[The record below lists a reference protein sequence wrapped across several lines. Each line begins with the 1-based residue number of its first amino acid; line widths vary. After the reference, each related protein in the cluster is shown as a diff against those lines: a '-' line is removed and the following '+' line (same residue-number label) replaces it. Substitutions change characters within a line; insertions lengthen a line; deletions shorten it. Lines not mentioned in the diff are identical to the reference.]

1 MAENRDIEQNIILNY
16 KTNAE
21 NAAKQVESLNSS
33 FESLNTAQK
42 EVAKETK
49 SLDATF
55 EEVYGDL
62 KPLTA
67 RMGEAEDRLYELA
80 LAGQTATKEY
90 QDLLG
95 VVGNYRATQ
104 IQTDKV
110 VDAAASTMGEKLGG
124 AVSIAATATSGLVS
138 GMALIGLESEET
150 EKALLKVQAAMAFS
164 DAVSRITSMGAEF
177 NKVKMLAVSLWTGMA
192 TAKNV
197 DTVATEV
204 NTAENVKSTVVEGAK
219 TGALTLSTI
228 ATVAATVA
236 TNLFSAAVAIA
247 TAPITLIILGIAA
260 LVAGIG
266 YLAGAFGDFDGSAAA
281 SVKANKKL
289 SAEID
294 NTAKS
299 TAKANEKTEIY
310 NSHALAMAKASGKSS
325 EEIRK
330 LSVALLDSEAAEKR
344 LNAVKAYS
352 ILLEAQRVAGLENAT
367 DAQKET
373 AKKATELYKEQL
385 NIYKDVLKER
395 NQLTLDNRVA
405 EVQEATD
412 RAKQLLEKQ
421 REAAKKAL
429 EERKKAAED
438 EKKQRE
444 QIQKDKEK
452 QILELEKKLIREIED
467 ILAVSSQQKLDLQK
481 SREQAELDAIGLHND
496 EKIKAQKAL
505 NDKFLLLQKEVDT
518 KEKEAAKIKEEEY
531 WASEAEKADAAMVK
545 AAEEEEKEKER
556 KEKILE
562 ATQEFLTNI
571 GTLMQEGSNEQLA
584 IQEAQF
590 QLEKIMADGKITLAE
605 GVSAGL
611 NIASKAAGAHTA
623 AGKGIAIAA
632 TTIDTIQSGISAFK
646 GMVSSIPGPV
656 GIAAG
661 AVAAAGVVA
670 SGYSSVK
677 KILAV
682 KIPGAS
688 GGGGSVGSAPTFPS
702 GGSAPQVGFQSSSEN
717 QIATAVTD
725 RNADAPPIQT
735 YVVASSVTTAQ
746 SLDRNRIDSNSF

>member
-21 NAAKQVESLNSS
+21 NAAKQVESLNTS

-42 EVAKETK
+42 EVSKGNK
-49 SLDATF
+49 DLDKTF

-62 KPLTA
+62 KPLTT

-90 QDLLG
+90 QELLG

-104 IQTDKV
+104 IATDKV

-177 NKVKMLAVSLWTGMA
+177 NKVKMLAVSLWTSMA

-228 ATVAATVA
+228 ATTAATIA

-247 TAPITLIILGIAA
+247 TAPITLIVLGIAG

-266 YLAGAFGDFDGSAAA
+266 YLVGAFGDFDGSAAA
-281 SVKANKKL
+281 SAKANKKL

-299 TAKANEKTEIY
+299 TAKANEKTELY
-310 NSHALAMAKASGKSS
+310 NNQALAMAKASGKSS

-330 LSVALLDSEAAEKR
+330 LSVELLNSEAAEKR

-373 AKKATELYKEQL
+373 SKKATELYKEQL

-412 RAKQLLEKQ
+412 RAKELLDKQ
-421 REAAKKAL
+421 REAAKRAL
-429 EERKKAAED
+429 EERRKAAED
-438 EKKQRE
+438 EKKLRE
-444 QIQKDKEK
+444 QLAKEK
-452 QILELEKKLIREIED
+452 ATAEETALKGLQDLNDKTEEEKLSRQKERDLEAIEALRQKGIDVENLLIY
-467 ILAVSSQQKLDLQK
+467 
-481 SREQAELDAIGLHND
+481 ND
-496 EKIKAQKAL
+496 EKYNTLENELIDKRREEKKAKDLEFWAKEAEEAAARAETQKNIDLAIFEQKEQLEEAKQNLASKAL
-505 NDKFLLLQKEVDT
+505 SFLSQIAGKNKVLQKG
-518 KEKEAAKIKEEEY
+518 IIL
-531 WASEAEKADAAMVK
+531 AESALGIGRTVV
-545 AAEEEEKEKER
+545 
-556 KEKILE
+556 
-562 ATQEFLTNI
+562 ATQTANA
-571 GTLMQEGSNEQLA
+571 TATAEGAALA
-584 IQEAQF
+584 IPTGGASVATAAG
-590 QLEKIMADGKITLAE
+590 LVLANN
-605 GVSAGL
+605 VSAGIG
-611 NIASKAAGAHTA
+611 IASN
-623 AGKGIAIAA
+623 IAA
-632 TTIDTIQSGISAFK
+632 TAKALSA
-646 GMVSSIPGPV
+646 V
-656 GIAAG
+656 GG
-661 AVAAAGVVA
+661 GG
-670 SGYSSVK
+670 S
-677 KILAV
+677 
-682 KIPGAS
+682 S
-688 GGGGSVGSAPTFPS
+688 GGGGSAARSPS

-725 RNADAPPIQT
+725 RTADAPPIQAF
-735 YVVASSVTTAQ
+735 VVSSSVTTAQ
-746 SLDRNRIDSNSF
+746 SLDRNRLDSNSF